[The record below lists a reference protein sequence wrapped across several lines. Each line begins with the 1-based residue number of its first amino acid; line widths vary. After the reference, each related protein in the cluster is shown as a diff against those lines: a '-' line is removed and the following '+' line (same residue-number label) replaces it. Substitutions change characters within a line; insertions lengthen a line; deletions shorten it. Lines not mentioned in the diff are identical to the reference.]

1 MAKKDPKPSSATEVG
16 DAKNPVPPESSGPP
30 PPPPPKEGEK
40 AEKVYEFVKNV
51 NISEPIPLKGY
62 EQPFVFPRN
71 PFHTT
76 DEKLAKALRAVEE
89 AGTHKVI
96 ENKV

>member
-1 MAKKDPKPSSATEVG
+1 MSKKDEKPTSATKVAE
-16 DAKNPVPPESSGPP
+16 KSNPVPPKTEGPP
-30 PPPPPKEGEK
+30 PPPPSKEEEK
-40 AEKVYEFVKNV
+40 AEKVYEFIKNV
-51 NISEPIPLKGY
+51 NISEPIPLEGY

-76 DEKLAKALRAVEE
+76 DEKLAKALRAVEK

-96 ENKV
+96 ENK